1 MRLALIFNP
10 GCRVGIG
17 ERCAGVLRNF
27 PGITFE
33 CFDVRAAAS
42 LRGGF
47 DLYLRLD
54 DGDYALGGL
63 DHLHPLAWWVADTH
77 LKHSFNNIVINARA
91 TDFLFCFQKEGSERL
106 ARLLDRRVFWL
117 PAAADYIVPPLSF
130 VPFAQRRRDIAFVGT
145 TGKFSLRKV
154 ALELVRS
161 EYPDS
166 FVGTA
171 PREELP
177 GIYAQSRLTVNYSIN
192 NDINMRTFE
201 AMGAGALV
209 VTSRIRN
216 NGFEE
221 LFTSGEN
228 CLVFDDITTG
238 ELKTVIDRA
247 LSALQESESIA
258 RAGWELVNA
267 RHTWFHRMQMLLR
280 IAGGY
285 K

>member
-1 MRLALIFNP
+1 M
-10 GCRVGIG
+10 
-17 ERCAGVLRNF
+17 
-27 PGITFE
+27 
-33 CFDVRAAAS
+33 
-42 LRGGF
+42 
-47 DLYLRLD
+47 
-54 DGDYALGGL
+54 
-63 DHLHPLAWWVADTH
+63 PL
-77 LKHSFNNIVINARA
+77 
-91 TDFLFCFQKEGSERL
+91 
-106 ARLLDRRVFWL
+106 
-117 PAAADYIVPPLSF
+117 F

-154 ALELVRS
+154 ALELIRS

-221 LFTSGEN
+221 LFTPGKD
-228 CLVFDDITTG
+228 CLVFDDITTK
-238 ELKTVIDRA
+238 ELKSVIDRA
-247 LSALQESESIA
+247 LVASLESESLA

-267 RHTWFHRMQMLLR
+267 RHTYRHRMETLLR
-280 IAGGY
+280 IAGGH